1 MKAADTARQAMTPL
15 LNPGETLRS
24 VGNLVSGPF
33 WAMML
38 VSNLFAFA
46 LKYWYAGV
54 TEQRLILV
62 QLNAWGKP
70 NLEKTYNIRLD
81 GVEVAGNNLV
91 LTLPGE
97 AKPKKFRAY
106 MGLKAL
112 TGFDWQ
118 EFRAALGR

>member
-1 MKAADTARQAMTPL
+1 MKAADTARQALTST

-24 VGNLVSGPF
+24 VGSFVSGPF

-54 TEQRLILV
+54 TEGRLILI

-70 NLEKTYNIRLD
+70 NMQKTFSVRLD
-81 GVEVAGNNLV
+81 GVQVTGNNLV

-106 MGLKAL
+106 MGLKAI

-118 EFRAALGR
+118 EFKAALGQ